1 MVVAKKVKKPVHPKM
16 GEMMGEWLVLGVG
29 FLRDRLPGE
38 NDVADEWPV
47 TTGIPAWERQNVRGR
62 IDAAPLPIEEADCR
76 IIGQEDS
83 NLHPP
88 C

>member
-1 MVVAKKVKKPVHPKM
+1 MVVAKKVKKPVNRKM

-29 FLRDRLPGE
+29 FPRDRLLGE

-47 TTGIPAWERQNVRGR
+47 ATWIPAWERQHIGGC
-62 IDAAPLPIEEADCR
+62 IDAAPLPVEEADRR

-83 NLHPP
+83 NL
-88 C
+88 

>member
-1 MVVAKKVKKPVHPKM
+1 MVVAKKVKKPVNRKM

-29 FLRDRLPGE
+29 FPRDRLLGE

-47 TTGIPAWERQNVRGR
+47 ATWIPAWERQHIRGR
-62 IDAAPLPIEEADCR
+62 IDAAPLPVEEADR
-76 IIGQEDS
+76 QIIGQEDS
-83 NLHPP
+83 NLQPR